1 MTKLYLEEFNELL
14 LITLLT
20 TLLQK
25 ENIKTTVEDTM
36 VGYKV
41 RRLILC
47 TAYEIKKRESNGFLG
62 FILDRLFGKEYLK
75 IIPLA
80 LMGYES
86 IAIDSRPMRAS
97 GIIVLV
103 KSN

>member
-25 ENIKTTVEDTM
+25 ENIKATVEDTM

-41 RRLILC
+41 RRLTLC
-47 TAYEIKKRESNGFLG
+47 TAYEIKKRESSGFLL
-62 FILDRLFGKEYLK
+62 LDRLFGKEYYVIIHRQWLK
-75 IIPLA
+75 ITL
-80 LMGYES
+80 S
-86 IAIDSRPMRAS
+86 
-97 GIIVLV
+97 
-103 KSN
+103 KN